1 MNDPSVSVVIPTRN
15 RSALLRRA
23 LESVGA
29 QTRPPKEII
38 VVDDGSTDDTAQ
50 WINVDFPLV
59 HYLRQPH
66 RGVAA
71 ARNNGIG
78 AATGEWIAFLDSDD
92 EWRPAKLERQLDATR
107 AQPRYG
113 LCHTDEIW
121 IRRGRR
127 VNAGKR
133 HAKSGGSIFRRCLP
147 LCVISPSSVLV
158 RRSLLEEVGGFDETL
173 PVCEDYDLWLRI
185 CSRYPVLFVDE
196 ALVVKHGGHEDQLSR
211 RFWGMDR
218 YRIAA
223 LEKILA
229 SGALSTEDREATIRT
244 LLDKITVYLT
254 GARKRDKWDEVETY
268 ETIRTRYRHELEH
281 RTTA

>member
-1 MNDPSVSVVIPTRN
+1 MNDPSVSVIIPTRN

-29 QTRPPKEII
+29 QTHPPQEII

-50 WINVDFPLV
+50 WIGVDFPQV
-59 HYLRQPH
+59 HYLLQPH

-71 ARNNGIG
+71 ARNTGIG

-92 EWRPAKLERQLDATR
+92 EWCPAKLERQLDATR
-107 AQPRYG
+107 GQPRYQ

-158 RRSLLEEVGGFDETL
+158 RRSLLENVGRFDETL

-185 CSRYPVLFVDE
+185 CSRNPVLFVDE

-229 SGALSTEDREATIRT
+229 SGVLSAGDREATIRT
-244 LLDKITVYLT
+244 LLDKIEVYVT
-254 GARKRDKWDEVETY
+254 GARRRDKWDEVKTY
-268 ETIRTRYRHELEH
+268 ETIRARYRHELDH
-281 RTTA
+281 RTTV

>member
-1 MNDPSVSVVIPTRN
+1 MNDSSVSVIIPTRN
-15 RSALLRRA
+15 RSELLRRA
-23 LESVGA
+23 LESVCA
-29 QTRPPKEII
+29 QTCPPKEII

-50 WINVDFPLV
+50 WIDVDFPQV
-59 HYLRQPH
+59 RYLRQPH

-78 AATGEWIAFLDSDD
+78 AATGEWVALLDSDD

-107 AQPRYG
+107 AQPCYR
-113 LCHTDEIW
+113 LCHTEEVW

-127 VNAGKR
+127 VNPGKR
-133 HAKSGGSIFRRCLP
+133 HAKSGGAIFRRCLP

-158 RRSLLEEVGGFDETL
+158 KRSLLEEVGGFDETL

-196 ALVVKHGGHEDQLSR
+196 ALVVKHGGHDDQLSR

-229 SGALSTEDREATIRT
+229 SGVLSTEDREATIRT
-244 LLDKITVYLT
+244 LLDKIEVYLT
-254 GARKRDKWDEVETY
+254 GARKRDKSDEVETY
-268 ETIRTRYRHELEH
+268 GTMWARYHHELE
-281 RTTA
+281 RRAAL

>member
-1 MNDPSVSVVIPTRN
+1 MNEPSVSVIIPTRN

-29 QTRPPKEII
+29 QTRPPQEII

-50 WINVDFPLV
+50 WVDVDFPQV

-92 EWRPAKLERQLDATR
+92 EWRPAKLERQLAAVR
-107 AQPRYG
+107 YRPRYR

-121 IRRGRR
+121 IRCGRR
-127 VNAGKR
+127 VNPGKR
-133 HAKSGGSIFRRCLP
+133 HAKSGGSIFLRCLP

-158 RRSLLEEVGGFDETL
+158 RRSLLETVGGFDETL

-196 ALVVKHGGHEDQLSR
+196 ALVVKYGGHEDQLSR

-218 YRIAA
+218 YRVAA

-229 SGALSTEDREATIRT
+229 SGVLSTGDREATIRT
-244 LLDKITVYLT
+244 LLDKIDVYVT

-268 ETIRTRYRHELEH
+268 EAIRIRYRHELEH
-281 RTTA
+281 RTTV